1 VSQDAVGAPMFRHYI
16 GGEANIMVNNS
27 GANNNFNKKPG
38 SEATS
43 QSSKDSFKDLFK
55 EGNELKQEY
64 IPDLSDIR
72 GQVHLRGIIQER
84 QQLADEEDRSRVE
97 QYDNLVK
104 PSTPFEAQ
112 QWLGR
117 LEILA
122 DYLGCASKERT
133 EELVAV
139 FKGHSSLDWFI
150 DLDPTIKQDWEK
162 VKQVL
167 LHTHAQG
174 RESSLVVFDELKA
187 YTQGDKPMKV
197 FGPGLTTSLLHQA
210 AIYSPSIQLEYLKE
224 RLSPLLEQAVRIS

>member
-1 VSQDAVGAPMFRHYI
+1 MITDI
-16 GGEANIMVNNS
+16 
-27 GANNNFNKKPG
+27 
-38 SEATS
+38 
-43 QSSKDSFKDLFK
+43 
-55 EGNELKQEY
+55 LKHINPQ
-64 IPDLSDIR
+64 

-104 PSTPFEAQ
+104 PT
-112 QWLGR
+112 
-117 LEILA
+117 